1 MGKDRQA
8 NSPQLVMLQSKGGWE
23 VKGGGERQASTL
35 TTVGDVAVAH
45 RASTLTTV
53 MALQSPHKQA
63 HSPQFHTQTHSP
75 QLMILQSPIEQTHS
89 LQLMALQQPHIYSHS
104 PQFPLHIHHS

>member
-1 MGKDRQA
+1 M
-8 NSPQLVMLQSKGGWE
+8 GGWE

-53 MALQSPHKQA
+53 DDVAVAHRASTFTTVMALQSPHKQA
-63 HSPQFHTQTHSP
+63 HSPQFHTHT
-75 QLMILQSPIEQTHS
+75 
-89 LQLMALQQPHIYSHS
+89 
-104 PQFPLHIHHS
+104 HHS

>member
-8 NSPQLVMLQSKGGWE
+8 HSPQLVMLQSKGGWE
-23 VKGGGERQASTL
+23 VKGGEERQASTL
-35 TTVGDVAVAH
+35 TTVGGDVAVAH

-63 HSPQFHTQTHSP
+63 HSPQFDTQAYSP
-75 QLMILQSPIEQTHS
+75 QLMILQSPIEKAHS
-89 LQLMALQQPHIYSHS
+89 L
-104 PQFPLHIHHS
+104 